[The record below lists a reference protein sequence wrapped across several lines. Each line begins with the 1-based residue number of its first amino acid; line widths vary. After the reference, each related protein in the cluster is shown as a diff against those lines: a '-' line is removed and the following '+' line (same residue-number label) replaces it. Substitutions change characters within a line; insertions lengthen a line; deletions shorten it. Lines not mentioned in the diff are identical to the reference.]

1 MVRFARGS
9 LGWLLAPVVLAAFLG
24 ALGHRTDAQ
33 AWYWLASAVIL
44 VFALMLLFFR
54 DPNRPV
60 ANGLASP
67 ADGKVRAIEQVV
79 DSDLGACTRFS
90 IFMSPKDV
98 HVNRTPLDG
107 LVTSVQH
114 RLGGHVPAF
123 KKESESN
130 ERVEAIV
137 DTAIGPVKIILIAG
151 TVARRIVPYIKE
163 GQTLVKGQ
171 RIALIRFGS
180 RCDLYIPEGRV
191 RWTAQVGDKVLAGAS
206 SLGEL
211 T

>member
-1 MVRFARGS
+1 VSHAHYASSNRRHWLHDVYRATPSFSDRLRISIGGHPSGLVSIGDTLRAAEGWFEGADVVVRFEDLIGS
-9 LGWLLAPVVLAAFLG
+9 AGGGDDRRQRTTIAGLYA
-24 ALGHRTDAQ
+24 ALGLDADD
-33 AWYWLASAVIL
+33 A
-44 VFALMLLFFR
+44 
-54 DPNRPV
+54 
-60 ANGLASP
+60 
-67 ADGKVRAIEQVV
+67 
-79 DSDLGACTRFS
+79 
-90 IFMSPKDV
+90 
-98 HVNRTPLDG
+98 